1 MAISRTLSSI
11 IAAMTDKTMTD
22 KNPIYQRRVFEESED
37 PTKRKIRS
45 FVLRQGRLTPA
56 QERAFE
62 SGWPVYGLEYQKSLI
77 DINQTFG
84 RAETKKVLEIGFGM
98 GDATAKIA
106 QTLPDHDFL
115 AVEVHAP
122 GVGALLKLIQEADIG
137 NIRIIQHDAV
147 EVLNNML
154 ADASLDGVHIFFPD
168 PWHKKRHN
176 KRRLIQA
183 EFVKLLCS
191 KLKVGAYLHVAT
203 DWEEYAEWVLE
214 VLQAAPF
221 LKNTAETYAEK
232 PSYRP
237 LTKFENRGIKLGHGV
252 WDLVYDK
259 I

>member
-1 MAISRTLSSI
+1 
-11 IAAMTDKTMTD
+11 MTDKD
-22 KNPIYQRRVFEESED
+22 NNPIYQRRVFEESED
-37 PTKRKIRS
+37 PKQRKIRS

-62 SGWPVYGLEYQKSLI
+62 SAWPAFGLEYQKTPVDLNEI
-77 DINQTFG
+77 FG
-84 RAETKKVLEIGFGM
+84 RPDTKTDAKKVLEIGFGM

-106 QTLPDHDFL
+106 QTLPGHDFL

-122 GVGALLKLIQEADIG
+122 GVGALLKLIEEDDID

-214 VLQAAPF
+214 VLQAEPQ

-252 WDLVYDK
+252 WDLICLK
-259 I
+259 A

>member
-1 MAISRTLSSI
+1 
-11 IAAMTDKTMTD
+11 MTNQD
-22 KNPIYQRRVFEESED
+22 KNPIYQRRVFEQSED
-37 PTKRKIRS
+37 PTNRKIRS

-56 QERAFE
+56 QERAFA
-62 SGWPVYGLEYQKSLI
+62 SGWPAYGLEYQKETL
-77 DINQTFG
+77 DLNQTFG
-84 RAETKKVLEIGFGM
+84 RVETQKVLEIGFGM

-106 QTLPDHDFL
+106 QTLPEYDFL

-122 GVGALLKLIQEADIG
+122 GVGALLKLIQETDID

-154 ADASLDGVHIFFPD
+154 ADDSLDGVHIFFPD

-183 EFVKLLCS
+183 EFIKLLSS
-191 KLKVGAYLHVAT
+191 KLKVGAYIHVAT
-203 DWEEYAEWVLE
+203 DWQEYAQWVLE
-214 VLQAAPF
+214 VLSAEKM
-221 LKNTAETYAEK
+221 LKNTAEDYAEK

-252 WDLVYDK
+252 WDLVFK
-259 I
+259 KR

>member
-1 MAISRTLSSI
+1 
-11 IAAMTDKTMTD
+11 MTDKD

-37 PTKRKIRS
+37 PKQRKVRS

-62 SGWPVYGLEYQKSLI
+62 SAWPAFGLEYQKTPI
-77 DINQTFG
+77 DLNEIFG
-84 RAETKKVLEIGFGM
+84 RTNAKTDAKKVLEIGFGM

-106 QTLPDHDFL
+106 QTLPEHDFL

-122 GVGALLKLIQEADIG
+122 GVGALLKLIEEEDID

-214 VLQAAPF
+214 VLQAEPQ

-252 WDLVYDK
+252 WDLVYLK
-259 I
+259 A

>member
-1 MAISRTLSSI
+1 
-11 IAAMTDKTMTD
+11 MTDKD
-22 KNPIYQRRVFEESED
+22 NNPTYQRRVFEESED
-37 PTKRKIRS
+37 PKQRKIRS

-62 SGWPVYGLEYQKSLI
+62 SAWPAFGLEYQKTLI
-77 DINQTFG
+77 DLNEIFG
-84 RAETKKVLEIGFGM
+84 RPDTKTDAKKVLEIGFGM

-122 GVGALLKLIQEADIG
+122 GVGALLKLIEEDDID

-203 DWEEYAEWVLE
+203 DWEDYAEWVLE
-214 VLQAAPF
+214 VLQAEPQ
-221 LKNTAETYAEK
+221 LKNTAENYAEK

-252 WDLVYDK
+252 WDLVCLK
-259 I
+259 A